1 MNLHLIVPA
10 LPPQL
15 DGIGDYSSLMAAEL
29 ARGGTQVTL
38 ITPTRPKFDPIPGV
52 TIAPV
57 FDPGF
62 RSGVWAIERHVRESR
77 PDWVVL
83 QYNPFGYGHRGL
95 NLSLPRV
102 IRSIRRNT
110 GTRVALMSHER
121 FMPLTSVRFAIM
133 SSWQRWQLWQL
144 GRNADV
150 VFFSIDPWA
159 RRYSSWF
166 PRTPVHH
173 LPVGSNIPRVQISRA
188 EARRRL
194 GINDETTVLGL
205 FGTSDSSRLF
215 GHVLAS
221 LSALKS
227 SQKRMLLLYIGKDGA
242 AVKEKVGDFPT
253 IAQGPFPADE
263 VSARLAAVDIYLG
276 PYISGTSTRRGSM
289 MAGLQHGLP
298 MVVTRGEHTDDML
311 LDMDGRALLFS
322 DESDPEG
329 FARQVMRLL
338 KEPEVRE
345 RIGAGA
351 RRFYEEN
358 FTWEVIARRL
368 LSHLTSLDHES
379 KGDNRMPSTRAS
391 GQGSGLS

>member
-1 MNLHLIVPA
+1 
-10 LPPQL
+10 
-15 DGIGDYSSLMAAEL
+15 
-29 ARGGTQVTL
+29 
-38 ITPTRPKFDPIPGV
+38 
-52 TIAPV
+52 
-57 FDPGF
+57 
-62 RSGVWAIERHVRESR
+62 
-77 PDWVVL
+77 
-83 QYNPFGYGHRGL
+83 
-95 NLSLPRV
+95 
-102 IRSIRRNT
+102 
-110 GTRVALMSHER
+110 
-121 FMPLTSVRFAIM
+121 
-133 SSWQRWQLWQL
+133 
-144 GRNADV
+144 
-150 VFFSIDPWA
+150 
-159 RRYSSWF
+159 
-166 PRTPVHH
+166 
-173 LPVGSNIPRVQISRA
+173 
-188 EARRRL
+188 
-194 GINDETTVLGL
+194 
-205 FGTSDSSRLF
+205 
-215 GHVLAS
+215 
-221 LSALKS
+221 
-227 SQKRMLLLYIGKDGA
+227 MLLLYIGKDGA

-379 KGDNRMPSTRAS
+379 NGDNRMPSTRAS